1 MTSTTLK
8 PPTRNWEYYEKKFR
22 QLFEEFAR
30 DVLVDQADHYMNMV
44 GFTPVSDAP
53 LSKDPHEGWEEEGAH
68 VIVYRYRNDQN
79 MELDFR
85 FSFNPLAGL
94 SFEVDFEEAGML
106 MYSGPYDEI
115 DSDLWESIMDS
126 IEDGEDEIAKQRER
140 ERFKVVK

>member
-1 MTSTTLK
+1 
-8 PPTRNWEYYEKKFR
+8 
-22 QLFEEFAR
+22 
-30 DVLVDQADHYMNMV
+30 
-44 GFTPVSDAP
+44 
-53 LSKDPHEGWEEEGAH
+53 